1 MIAKIIYY
9 CNMVRWFIVGGRK
22 PVNLIKK
29 TQSTKDKKVYANWSK
44 AEYQMHFRN
53 AASNMGL
60 LHEAREWWNE
70 QPLEYRRKK
79 ENNGKRD
86 TEKTGENTWYYSL
99 RLVYW
104 EEKVLFTW

>member
-22 PVNLIKK
+22 PVNLHKK
-29 TQSTKDKKVYANWSK
+29 AQSKKDKKVYANWSK

-53 AASNMGL
+53 AASNLGM
-60 LHEAREWWNE
+60 LHEAREFWNE

-79 ENNGKRD
+79 E
-86 TEKTGENTWYYSL
+86 
-99 RLVYW
+99 
-104 EEKVLFTW
+104 KVLEKGYE